1 MIACGEKQD
10 HLYLEKD
17 NNLVWNFEDIFCLH
31 VPSNLCCGLQLTSY
45 AQKLSTNFGGVSTN
59 AYLILM

>member
-10 HLYLEKD
+10 DLYLEKD

-31 VPSNLCCGLQLTSY
+31 VPSIIYAVGYNLQVTPKS
-45 AQKLSTNFGGVSTN
+45 
-59 AYLILM
+59 

>member
-45 AQKLSTNFGGVSTN
+45 AQKAKYKNKSLVECHQMLT
-59 AYLILM
+59 

>member
-10 HLYLEKD
+10 HLYLED
-17 NNLVWNFEDIFCLH
+17 SLVWNFEDIFCLH

-45 AQKLSTNFGGVSTN
+45 AQKAKYKTLVECQQMLT
-59 AYLILM
+59 